1 MGYFLSVINEDV
13 DLTRLT
19 QECIL
24 FAMKHQVQKQIPIGS
39 KFSVRSV
46 TFCSEKHNVCVNI

>member
-13 DLTRLT
+13 DLSRLT

-24 FAMKHQVQKQIPIGS
+24 LAMTHQVQKQIPIGS
-39 KFSVRSV
+39 KFSVHSV